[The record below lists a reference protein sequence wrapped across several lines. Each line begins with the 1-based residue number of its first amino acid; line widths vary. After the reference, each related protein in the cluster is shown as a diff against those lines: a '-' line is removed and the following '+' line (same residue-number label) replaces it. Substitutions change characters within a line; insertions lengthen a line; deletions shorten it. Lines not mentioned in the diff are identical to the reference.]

1 MDLTAIPQELI
12 IARGQYST
20 IRAAHEDQLKRLQIL
35 TGQLSSAGSQI
46 LRLMQPED
54 GEPCDI
60 SGLLKDARA
69 TIDQIQQCADQI
81 NELAAQKAELRPKA
95 WPK

>member
-1 MDLTAIPQELI
+1 MNFDDFDQDLLL
-12 IARGQYST
+12 ARGKYAT
-20 IRAAHEDQLKRLQIL
+20 TRAAHEDQLKRLQIL

-81 NELAAQKAELRPKA
+81 NELATQKAELKPKA

>member
-1 MDLTAIPQELI
+1 MDLQTIPDALLL
-12 IARGQYST
+12 ARGKYST

-81 NELAAQKAELRPKA
+81 NELATQKAELKPKA